1 MLLVG
6 PSSCTVNSDSNYKVL
21 TVRIAQVKGS
31 LLLSDPSSRFE
42 EAISKKTL
50 VNDFLIFLLI
60 ELLEDD
66 L

>member
-1 MLLVG
+1 M
-6 PSSCTVNSDSNYKVL
+6 L
-21 TVRIAQVKGS
+21 TVRITQVKGS

-50 VNDFLIFLLI
+50 VFLCLYFQKDTSQWFSDLSVDRTI
-60 ELLEDD
+60 ESYDD